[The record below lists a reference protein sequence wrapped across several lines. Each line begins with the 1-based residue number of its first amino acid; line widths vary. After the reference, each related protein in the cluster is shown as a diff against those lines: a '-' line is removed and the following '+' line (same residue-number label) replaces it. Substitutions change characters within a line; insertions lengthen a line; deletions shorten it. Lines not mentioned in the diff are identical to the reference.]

1 MNAKK
6 ENPSDYP
13 NVTYWA
19 FPAIEAESQDF
30 EEYRPEDNTVW
41 YPEGAG
47 GWKPAKN
54 IAIVIKVTFLKETE
68 ESFLWRAEISGFGDL
83 DIVTETWPELRKI
96 EALQGE
102 AFAAA
107 AGFCG
112 AALGYNTAGWFATGS

>member
-1 MNAKK
+1 MKAKK

-13 NVTYWA
+13 NVTFWA
-19 FPAIEAESQDF
+19 FPKIEEESQDF

-47 GWKPAKN
+47 GWKKAKD
-54 IAIVIKVTFLKETE
+54 IAVVIKVTFLKEME
-68 ESFLWRAEISGFGDL
+68 DDYLWRAEISDFGNQ
-83 DIVTETWPELRKI
+83 DIVTETWPKLRQI

-112 AALGYNTAGWFATGS
+112 AALGYDTAGWYATGS